1 MRGEQPAHGSALD
14 AFHAA
19 LAHDAL
25 DGLWRVQDQARA
37 AGSRVRPHLWR
48 WEVVYR
54 HLLRAGELVPVER
67 AADRRVLLLVN
78 PGLPELRAATHTF
91 AANVQLIQPGEVAP
105 SHRHTPAALRFVIQG
120 HGAYT
125 TIDGERVRMGEG
137 DLILTPSWTWHDHG
151 NETATPVIWM
161 DALDRPLVAAL
172 QALFFEPHPDAR
184 QPVVRPDDYSARQYG
199 AGLRPLGSR
208 AAPMLSPRRAYRW
221 ADTYAA
227 LTTLA
232 AAGEATPYDDVAL
245 EYHNP
250 ATGGHAL
257 PTLGCTIQLLRPGV
271 HTRAHRHTSST
282 VYHVV
287 RGRGCSVIDGQRF
300 AWARGDFFVV
310 PPWAW
315 HEHANASAHE
325 EAILFGVTDLPA
337 LEALALYREEAYPH
351 PSGHQPVHD

>member
-1 MRGEQPAHGSALD
+1 MRGEQTVQGSALD

-19 LAHDAL
+19 LERDAL
-25 DGLWRVQDQARA
+25 DGLWRVQERARA
-37 AGSRVRPHLWR
+37 TGSRVRPHLWR
-48 WEVVYR
+48 WETVYR
-54 HLLRAGELVPVER
+54 HLLRAGELLRLER

-78 PGLPELRAATHTF
+78 PGLPEVRAATHTF

-105 SHRHTPAALRFVIQG
+105 PHRHTATALRFVIQG

-125 TIDGERVRMGEG
+125 TVEGERIPMGEG
-137 DLILTPSWTWHDHG
+137 DLILTPNWTWHDHG
-151 NETATPVIWM
+151 NETAAPVIWM

-172 QALFFEPHPDAR
+172 QAMFFEPYPEAR
-184 QPVVRPDDYSARQYG
+184 QPVTRPADYSARKYS
-199 AGLRPLGSR
+199 AGLRPLGNR
-208 AAPMLSPRRAYRW
+208 DTPVLSPQRAYRW

-232 AAGEATPYDDVAL
+232 AADEATPYDDVAL
-245 EYHNP
+245 EYRNP

-282 VYHVV
+282 VYHVF
-287 RGRGCSVIDGQRF
+287 RGRGWTVIDGQRF
-300 AWARGDFFVV
+300 DWARGDFLVV

-315 HEHANASAHE
+315 HEHANASATE
-325 EAILFGVTDLPA
+325 EAILFGVNDLPA
-337 LEALALYREEAYPH
+337 LEALALYREEPYPG
-351 PSGHQPVHD
+351 PSGHQPVP